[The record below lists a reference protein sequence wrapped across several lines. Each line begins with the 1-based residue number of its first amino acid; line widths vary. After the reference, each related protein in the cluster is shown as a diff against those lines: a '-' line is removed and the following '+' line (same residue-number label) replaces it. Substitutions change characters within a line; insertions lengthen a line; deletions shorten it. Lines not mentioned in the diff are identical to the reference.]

1 MAQFQTTVLVNGVAF
16 PHQQVTWE
24 AEIGGDLP
32 GRLSTGSG
40 LTQRKGKVVWDQGS
54 VTKWGWNPL
63 RGDVI
68 PRPGD
73 AVEVWASLDGSS
85 RRVFKGRVDETSG
98 EVLGMMSSTIVDAS
112 DDLTQVVRI
121 DPLLSTMP
129 GRRGTPDKATSPGA
143 SVPHVAWEA
152 LHKAGFRHPTRE
164 LFSPYTSGLHVS
176 FYAPLDGTTWSDWR
190 SGYGA
195 NRRAG
200 RSGTDTSTPPRFS
213 QSTAPGRGDI
223 SMVEGDAMW
232 DKNPTGSYVW
242 GFCIQMFVGPSHN
255 GSARATVQLDDN
267 GAEAY
272 LEVGAGGAIT
282 FGLGKWS
289 TLSSGSSMKLGQIL
303 TAELD
308 MPMQVWRIWA
318 TTVDAGGVA
327 TRTLVAD
334 GDLPSTF
341 ASKKWTLKQLNLKA
355 ASGSQISHLVVYDF
369 GLAFS
374 HIRPSGTPAIV
385 NLPEGSLSVDFTPS
399 VRDNQAKSVLSEISQ
414 SLISPAWFDADGV
427 FHIEYGPYLRNGAAV
442 GTLTPRTLKT
452 APWKTDTLMM
462 ASAIRVSAKAPSL
475 TRSKPGGESVTAWQ
489 GDGSTIASAET
500 IEEFVGPE
508 VGEDWIEPDITF
520 VGSGVTAA
528 GVDRAEAAEISAQSG
543 SVYMTEMG
551 GGAPGDWSFKASEL
565 TPWQWKFV
573 YKTFGTPCSLNIP
586 TGTGYSLSEAVQGD
600 KTPIFRVGAVVK
612 QAAQSVASASTSA
625 ARAPVLEHDAGIWG
639 QGSIAGD
646 LAKDIAAA
654 AGEDMSVV
662 FDTVDA
668 WWNPAVDVG
677 QVWSLDLTEPF
688 EMRVSILVLS
698 MSQDHTDDK
707 CTITFRI
714 LRYERTWPT
723 WQQVKDQ
730 RKTWQQVLDGG
741 TWDQTMLEVMA

>member
-1 MAQFQTTVLVNGVAF
+1 M
-16 PHQQVTWE
+16 
-24 AEIGGDLP
+24 
-32 GRLSTGSG
+32 
-40 LTQRKGKVVWDQGS
+40 
-54 VTKWGWNPL
+54 
-63 RGDVI
+63 
-68 PRPGD
+68 
-73 AVEVWASLDGSS
+73 
-85 RRVFKGRVDETSG
+85 
-98 EVLGMMSSTIVDAS
+98 
-112 DDLTQVVRI
+112 
-121 DPLLSTMP
+121 
-129 GRRGTPDKATSPGA
+129 
-143 SVPHVAWEA
+143 
-152 LHKAGFRHPTRE
+152 
-164 LFSPYTSGLHVS
+164 
-176 FYAPLDGTTWSDWR
+176 
-190 SGYGA
+190 
-195 NRRAG
+195 
-200 RSGTDTSTPPRFS
+200 
-213 QSTAPGRGDI
+213 
-223 SMVEGDAMW
+223 
-232 DKNPTGSYVW
+232 
-242 GFCIQMFVGPSHN
+242 
-255 GSARATVQLDDN
+255 
-267 GAEAY
+267 
-272 LEVGAGGAIT
+272 
-282 FGLGKWS
+282 
-289 TLSSGSSMKLGQIL
+289 
-303 TAELD
+303 
-308 MPMQVWRIWA
+308 
-318 TTVDAGGVA
+318 
-327 TRTLVAD
+327 
-334 GDLPSTF
+334 
-341 ASKKWTLKQLNLKA
+341 
-355 ASGSQISHLVVYDF
+355 
-369 GLAFS
+369 
-374 HIRPSGTPAIV
+374 
-385 NLPEGSLSVDFTPS
+385 
-399 VRDNQAKSVLSEISQ
+399 
-414 SLISPAWFDADGV
+414 
-427 FHIEYGPYLRNGAAV
+427 
-442 GTLTPRTLKT
+442 
-452 APWKTDTLMM
+452 
-462 ASAIRVSAKAPSL
+462 
-475 TRSKPGGESVTAWQ
+475 TAWQ
-489 GDGSTIASAET
+489 GDGSTIAGAET

-528 GVDRAEAAEISAQSG
+528 GVDRAEAAEISAQAG

-625 ARAPVLEHDAGIWG
+625 VRAPVLEHDAGIWG

-714 LRYERTWPT
+714 LRYARTWPT